1 MVKEIVLIILLFNGE
16 MLLKPYNLIIGSSI
30 RSHLGGTVHECFEYG
45 DQLRNELSNHTWN
58 YKNRGPMSHGWYL
71 KDGSG
76 TFQGFICMI

>member
-1 MVKEIVLIILLFNGE
+1 MFNGE
-16 MLLKPYNLIIGSSI
+16 MILKPYDLIIGSSV

-45 DQLRNELSNHTWN
+45 DELRDELSKHKWIEEDMM
-58 YKNRGPMSHGWYL
+58 KSGWYL

>member
-45 DQLRNELSNHTWN
+45 AELRMELTEHKWVEEDIMKS
-58 YKNRGPMSHGWYL
+58 GWYMN
-71 KDGSG
+71 DGSG
-76 TFQGFICMI
+76 TWQGVICR